1 MFKNIL
7 AIGAHADDVELG
19 CSGTLLKYKEQGANI
34 DIVHENGDTALM
46 WASYYGQKKS
56 VKHLINNGANV
67 NATDVNGKS
76 VLMWAVSKA
85 NNKKI
90 VKLLIDY
97 GADIYATD
105 VNGKPVWA
113 VWAENN
119 SLNSL

>member
-1 MFKNIL
+1 MSQLSNSGIFTKGNENI
-7 AIGAHADDVELG
+7 VK
-19 CSGTLLKYKEQGANI
+19 LLINNGANI

-119 SLNSL
+119 NLNSL